1 MAENL
6 KAPTQEITPET
17 RFSVRQ
23 RFFALIGAGAL
34 LVGATACG
42 ADEKVGATPS
52 PVETSTSQSTD
63 PTEAPTK
70 GPTTPAE
77 TTPVTSAPEKNEGDE
92 VFRIPT
98 FRDDGNPW
106 DGVNETAL
114 EIEGLMSQE
123 AGDSAVMQSI
133 LRFADRNSSD
143 LELFA
148 NGPDGLIRR
157 NPFLNGGDP
166 EDNLAIAKQDLAV
179 RTTMYRLGMSS
190 TPGSPERAIY
200 EAWKKLYFADGME
213 NASFYV
219 EYISDAT
226 QSDNS
231 KLAAEGM
238 QAFEQ
243 SFEKNPET
251 VVAMTPFS
259 MDSGGHLTATYTT
272 IDFGGWSDKAVVD
285 TSTFSTYQI
294 EITDM
299 GAAVLRNKE
308 NALFAQ
314 IYEGKFSVSQFPGVE
329 KYLGL
334 TIQKAKELAAQQP

>member
-1 MAENL
+1 MAHRELTPTNPSDRTNL
-6 KAPTQEITPET
+6 EKLYGAI
-17 RFSVRQ
+17 
-23 RFFALIGAGAL
+23 AAAGIGAAAL
-34 LVGATACG
+34 FGLGGCKADTAS
-42 ADEKVGATPS
+42 AAPVS
-52 PVETSTSQSTD
+52 PEVTSTSQSAE

-70 GPTTPAE
+70 APTTPAE
-77 TTPVTSAPEKNEGDE
+77 TTPVTSTPEKNEGHE
-92 VFRIPT
+92 VLRIPT

-190 TPGSPERAIY
+190 TPGSPEQAIY
-200 EAWKKLYFADGME
+200 DAWKKLYFANGME
-213 NASFYV
+213 DASFYP

-226 QSDNS
+226 QSDDS

-259 MDSGGHLTATYTT
+259 MDSDHHLTATYIT

-299 GAAVLRNKE
+299 GTAVLRNKE
-308 NALFAQ
+308 NALFVQ
-314 IYEGKFSVSQFPGVE
+314 IDEGKFSVSQFPEVE

-334 TIQKAKELAAQQP
+334 TIQEAKELVAQQP